1 MRLSIGLAADLLLCV
16 GHAVSDAVGVMLLL
30 RLLPLVGRQA
40 QANDEIQAVQ

>member
-30 RLLPLVGRQA
+30 MLLPLVDGKRK
-40 QANDEIQAVQ
+40 ANDETQ